1 MALRAGG
8 GPLVLQRD
16 LGVPGPVQGQRAF
29 GAPLYGARLASPVA
43 GTVFLRAGN
52 GALSLRLATAGAQS
66 LALPFLAS
74 GAVLYAPT
82 VSLAGGAAQSL
93 GVPFLPAGNL
103 LFSPFVTLPAV
114 PPAERVALVAAL
126 ARAARVEGVPR
137 IGAPGASA
145 RIILIK

>member
-1 MALRAGG
+1 
-8 GPLVLQRD
+8 
-16 LGVPGPVQGQRAF
+16 VP
-29 GAPLYGARLASPVA
+29 
-43 GTVFLRAGN
+43 FLPAGN
-52 GALSLRLATAGAQS
+52 VLFAPVVAPGAAALG
-66 LALPFLAS
+66 LPFLAT
-74 GAVLYAPT
+74 GAVLYAPL
-82 VSLAGGAAQSL
+82 LAPGAVAL
-93 GVPFLPAGNL
+93 ALPFIASGNL

>member
-1 MALRAGG
+1 MPFLPAGN
-8 GPLVLQRD
+8 VL
-16 LGVPGPVQGQRAF
+16 F
-29 GAPLYGARLASPVA
+29 SPVVA
-43 GTVFLRAGN
+43 P
-52 GALSLRLATAGAQS
+52 GAVALG
-66 LALPFLAS
+66 LPFLTS

-103 LFSPFVTLPAV
+103 LFSPFGTLPAV

-137 IGAPGASA
+137 I
-145 RIILIK
+145 ILIK